1 MKFAKTPTTKAGI
14 FVVVAFG
21 LMILALFLIG
31 DKEKLFSPSDRYYV
45 KIKEI
50 SGLKEGAQVF
60 ISGINI
66 GSVRGVRLP
75 EFPGDSVFLELRITK
90 DAQRLIRTDSRAEII
105 TEGLVGNKAI
115 SINVGSNDLPNLR
128 PGDTLMGTSPRD
140 LMALVDNVSDGL
152 ASAKGLIDEVSLVV
166 KDVRNGKGTMGQL
179 IYSDELVTNLTRTI
193 SQVDRTL
200 AQLGNAADDVTG
212 SVSMFADT
220 ATNLASRI
228 RGIAQ
233 NIESGNGT
241 LSKLINDDSLY
252 RELASVSGSV
262 RAMLLEFKDASAK
275 ISKAAGN
282 SVEIT
287 EALKHNFLVK
297 DYFEKRGYWDAE
309 DFERRINRQLDSLKA
324 IEKSIQAKLQK

>member
-14 FVVVAFG
+14 FVVVAFV

-31 DKEKLFSPSDRYYV
+31 DKKKLFSPSDRYYV

-60 ISGINI
+60 ITGINI
-66 GSVRGVRLP
+66 GSVRAIRLP
-75 EFPGDSVFLELRITK
+75 MHPGDSVFLELRITK
-90 DAQRLIRTDSRAEII
+90 DAQRLIRSDSRAEII
-105 TEGLVGNKAI
+105 TEGLVGNKAVA
-115 SINVGSNDLPNLR
+115 INVGSTDMPTLK
-128 PGDTLMGTSPRD
+128 PGDTLVGTSPRD
-140 LMALVDNVSDGL
+140 LMGLVDNVSDGL
-152 ASAKGLIDEVSLVV
+152 GSAKVLLDEVGLIV
-166 KDVRNGKGTMGQL
+166 KDIRTGKGTMSQL
-179 IYSDELVTNLTRTI
+179 IYSDELVTNLTKTV

-200 AQLGNAADDVTG
+200 GQLSSAATNVSG
-212 SVSMFADT
+212 SVASFADT

-233 NIESGNGT
+233 NIESGKGT

-252 RELASVSGSV
+252 NELASISGSV
-262 RAMLLEFKDASAK
+262 RTMLLEFKDASAK
-275 ISKAAGN
+275 IAKAAGN
-282 SVEIT
+282 TVEIT
-287 EALKHNFLVK
+287 EGLKHNFLVK

-324 IEKSIQAKLQK
+324 IEKSIQAKLQR